1 MNTQSNLYTV
11 IYAALLVI
19 FVAAALAFTN
29 QVLKDTQKKNEEI
42 DTKIQILRCLNVVAT
57 ANDVEARY
65 DELVKETFLVNRDG
79 SKAEGDAFK
88 EDVAKAFA
96 NGTALPVFV
105 SEIEGQ
111 TKYIIALRGSGLWGP
126 LWGYMALNDDKST
139 IFGTDFSHAGETPGL
154 GAEISFPA
162 FGDQFIGK
170 EVFKNGEFKS
180 VAIVKP
186 GKTAEGQDYV
196 DGISGGTI
204 TSQGV
209 HNMLYD
215 SLNKYVEFLK
225 SK

>member
-42 DTKIQILRCLNVVAT
+42 DKKIQILRCVNVVAT
-57 ANDVEARY
+57 AKDVEAKY
-65 DELVKETFLVNRDG
+65 DELVQETFLVNKDG
-79 SKAEGDAFK
+79 DKVEGDAFK
-88 EDVAKAFA
+88 TDVAKAFA
-96 NGTALPVFV
+96 GGTALPVFV
-105 SEIEGQ
+105 TKIDGQ
-111 TKYIIALRGSGLWGP
+111 VKYIVAMRGTGLWGP
-126 LWGYMALNDDKST
+126 LWGYLALNDDKNT
-139 IFGTDFSHAGETPGL
+139 VFGADFSHAGETPGL
-154 GAEISFPA
+154 GAEITLPH
-162 FGDQFIGK
+162 FGRQFVGK
-170 EVFKNGEFKS
+170 EIFKNGEFKS
-180 VAIVKP
+180 IAIVKP

-209 HNMLYD
+209 DKMIYN
-215 SLNKYVEFLK
+215 SLNNYVEFLK

>member
-11 IYAALLVI
+11 VYAALLVI

-29 QVLKDTQKKNEEI
+29 QALKETQKKNEEI
-42 DTKIQILRCLNVVAT
+42 DKKIQILRCVNVQST
-57 ANDVEARY
+57 AKDVEAKY

-88 EDVAKAFA
+88 TDVAKAYA
-96 NGTALPVFV
+96 TGEALPVYV
-105 SEIEGQ
+105 TEIDGA
-111 TKYIIALRGSGLWGP
+111 TKYIIAMRGAGLWGP
-126 LWGYMALNDDKST
+126 LWGYMALNEDKNT
-139 IFGTDFSHAGETPGL
+139 VFGADFSHAGETPGL
-154 GAEISFPA
+154 GAEISLPP
-162 FGDQFIGK
+162 FGRQFVGK
-170 EVFKNGEFKS
+170 EIFKNGEFKS
-180 VAIVKP
+180 IAIVKP

-209 HNMLYD
+209 HKMIYD
-215 SLNKYVEFLK
+215 SLNNYVEFLK